1 LAQSAVAPYE
11 ISVFAKAPAGLTN
24 PDSITV
30 VHDDV
35 FVSYANASLP
45 DGTSGNSTLVQFDPH
60 GNVLRTYTIIGK
72 NDGIKYNPDDG
83 QIWALRNEDASPAL
97 TLIDPKTGQ
106 TIDYKFGPTFHG
118 GGYDDVVFLNG
129 QVFISASNPTLAKP
143 TSTTPN
149 GQNIYPSIVQATI
162 ANHKVQVV
170 PVLFGNAG
178 LTDISTGKP
187 AVSQQSDPDSLKTDS
202 AGNLVLDSQADGD
215 LIFLNHPGSPNQT
228 GQLLHLKDGS
238 ANQVT
243 VDDTVF
249 PSSSEGT
256 ILVVDTKGNT
266 VYAVTSK
273 AFQPGGAYSAS
284 DSDGALGKVDLSTGF
299 FTPIVTGLKTPHGA
313 VFIPALPNVTIAPDE
328 DFGSNGGALEATF
341 IVSRTGGIS
350 APLTV
355 RYFAVDSSK
364 ERGDQKG
371 LRGTVTIP
379 AGKSAQRFDV
389 RLTTFQEIAEDGP
402 TQSAKVILE
411 PGEGY
416 NVAAPA
422 TALVDLPTF

>member
-1 LAQSAVAPYE
+1 
-11 ISVFAKAPAGLTN
+11 
-24 PDSITV
+24 
-30 VHDDV
+30 
-35 FVSYANASLP
+35 
-45 DGTSGNSTLVQFDPH
+45 
-60 GNVLRTYTIIGK
+60 
-72 NDGIKYNPDDG
+72 
-83 QIWALRNEDASPAL
+83 
-97 TLIDPKTGQ
+97 
-106 TIDYKFGPTFHG
+106 
-118 GGYDDVVFLNG
+118 
-129 QVFISASNPTLAKP
+129 
-143 TSTTPN
+143 
-149 GQNIYPSIVQATI
+149 
-162 ANHKVQVV
+162 VV